1 VSPKQH
7 GDDTTGYLETAF
19 EGPAYLK
26 RALKF
31 QHLPLITKPMCVL
44 SRHCGVLVR
53 RLGLVIGV
61 LVAIATAAST
71 GAIALDEQRM
81 AIPNGAPDA
90 AKADVQ
96 EQTAPKSEEGAVI
109 RIPGLG
115 KLGTLP
121 KMDFG
126 LELLYGAAED
136 SKVNQNSEP
145 PANGPDSS
153 RDLMIH
159 GSMKH
164 RF

>member
-1 VSPKQH
+1 
-7 GDDTTGYLETAF
+7 
-19 EGPAYLK
+19 
-26 RALKF
+26 
-31 QHLPLITKPMCVL
+31 M
-44 SRHCGVLVR
+44 
-53 RLGLVIGV
+53 

-81 AIPNGAPDA
+81 SVPNMGPDA
-90 AKADVQ
+90 PKAQVQ
-96 EQTAPKSEEGAVI
+96 DQSAPKSDEGTEI

-136 SKVNQNSEP
+136 KTEQNNDVSPNGSE
-145 PANGPDSS
+145 A

>member
-1 VSPKQH
+1 
-7 GDDTTGYLETAF
+7 
-19 EGPAYLK
+19 
-26 RALKF
+26 
-31 QHLPLITKPMCVL
+31 MCVL
-44 SRHCGVLVR
+44 ARHCGVLVR
-53 RLGLVIGV
+53 RFGLVIGM
-61 LVAIATAAST
+61 LAALAAAATT
-71 GAIALDEQRM
+71 GAFALDEQRM

-96 EQTAPKSEEGAVI
+96 EQSAPKSEEGAVI

-136 SKVNQNSEP
+136 NRSEQNSEP
-145 PANGPDSS
+145 PSAGPESPQ
-153 RDLMIH
+153 DLTIH

>member
-1 VSPKQH
+1 
-7 GDDTTGYLETAF
+7 
-19 EGPAYLK
+19 
-26 RALKF
+26 
-31 QHLPLITKPMCVL
+31 MCVL
-44 SRHCGVLVR
+44 SKHCGVFVR
-53 RLGLVIGV
+53 RLGLVIGM
-61 LVAIATAAST
+61 LVAVATAAST
-71 GAIALDEQRM
+71 GAIALDQQRM
-81 AIPNGAPDA
+81 AVPNAGPDA
-90 AKADVQ
+90 AKAQVQ
-96 EQTAPKSEEGAVI
+96 DQSAPSADEGTEI

-136 SKVNQNSEP
+136 KTEQSSEP
-145 PANGPDSS
+145 PANGPDAQ

>member
-1 VSPKQH
+1 MLAALAAAA
-7 GDDTTGYLETAF
+7 TTGAF
-19 EGPAYLK
+19 
-26 RALKF
+26 
-31 QHLPLITKPMCVL
+31 
-44 SRHCGVLVR
+44 
-53 RLGLVIGV
+53 
-61 LVAIATAAST
+61 
-71 GAIALDEQRM
+71 ALDEQRM

-96 EQTAPKSEEGAVI
+96 EQSAPKSEEGAVI

-136 SKVNQNSEP
+136 NRTEQNDL
-145 PANGPDSS
+145 PANGPETPQ
-153 RDLMIH
+153 DLTIH

>member
-1 VSPKQH
+1 M
-7 GDDTTGYLETAF
+7 LA
-19 EGPAYLK
+19 
-26 RALKF
+26 
-31 QHLPLITKPMCVL
+31 
-44 SRHCGVLVR
+44 
-53 RLGLVIGV
+53 
-61 LVAIATAAST
+61 AIAAAAST

-81 AIPNGAPDA
+81 AIPGGGPDTP
-90 AKADVQ
+90 KAQVQ
-96 EQTAPKSEEGAVI
+96 DQSAPKSEEGAEI

-136 SKVNQNSEP
+136 NRTEQNSEP
-145 PANGPDSS
+145 PANGPESPQ
-153 RDLMIH
+153 DLTIH